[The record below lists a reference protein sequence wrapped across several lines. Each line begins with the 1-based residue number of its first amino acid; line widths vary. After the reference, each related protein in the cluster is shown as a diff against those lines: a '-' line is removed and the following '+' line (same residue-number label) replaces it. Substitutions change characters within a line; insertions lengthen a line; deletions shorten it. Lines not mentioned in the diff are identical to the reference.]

1 MYKALPVNY
10 NIECFGCFE
19 LIFTENFLP
28 DIHWRDNSFDE
39 QPPEIVIF
47 SKMNVSVHG
56 FQG

>member
-10 NIECFGCFE
+10 NIECCGCFE
-19 LIFTENFLP
+19 LILTKNFLR
-28 DIHWRDNSFDE
+28 DIHRRDNSFDE

-56 FQG
+56 FHG